1 MSQIYKPVKWE
12 QLMHTLYQRK
22 GDMPFPNTYEVGPG
36 KQLGTILRMVN
47 NKAYAS
53 YQAVE
58 V

>member
-1 MSQIYKPVKWE
+1 
-12 QLMHTLYQRK
+12 MHTLYQRK